1 MTTLAGQGDKIS
13 QPQEI
18 ILSCPKKK
26 VLIPANVDL
35 IFEGS
40 SLIYYLL
47 FVQND
52 HHCQVIIKGS
62 SLIDKHDPAI
72 K

>member
-1 MTTLAGQGDKIS
+1 MTTLAGQGDKIP

-35 IFEGS
+35 ISGKF
-40 SLIYYLL
+40 IN
-47 FVQND
+47 FPHVVFQDD
-52 HHCQVIIKGS
+52 HHGQVIIKSRS
-62 SLIDKHDPAI
+62 SIEKHDPAI